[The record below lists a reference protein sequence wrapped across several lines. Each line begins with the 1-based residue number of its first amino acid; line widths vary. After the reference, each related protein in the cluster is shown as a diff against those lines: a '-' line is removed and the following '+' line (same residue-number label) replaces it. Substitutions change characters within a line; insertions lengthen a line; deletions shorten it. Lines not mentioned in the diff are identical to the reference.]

1 MNPKETLMSAFQ
13 NAFFYKLTSVVIF
26 FCSSIIV
33 FRYFGPENRGEIA
46 ILLSPILIA
55 QLALFDGGTKVQD
68 AISKGLK
75 IGSKSDYS
83 ILWSSY
89 ILKLISYILLG
100 IILFFLGPHILVYY
114 GLEVSREIY
123 TLCSFLFVLNLLNGP
138 VDLNFLQASK
148 KYSELRVF
156 GILESSGPL
165 FSILITLLLGQG
177 IETYI
182 YIYTASRLILAPYAL
197 NIMLKEGLLKFLTH
211 INFSEC
217 ISILR
222 FTFPLWIAAFLSY
235 GTSQFIPLISGLF
248 FELNTIGNIA
258 LALGVSSLTI
268 SFITFGDGFAL
279 PKINENIIYR
289 NIKRNQIHYLLRFWQ
304 VLFYVSSIAAISI
317 FLLSDFIVLIIGGS
331 QYQEASDIL
340 KWLTILISLRSLGVL
355 RTILYLLNET
365 EKVVLYSGLRMFI
378 EISLSFIIFEYLGP
392 EGISFSL
399 SLGLLAYGYILINKL
414 GSEDKRFKRILRKI
428 LFSQIIFALALIS
441 INMLIKF
448 SFTLAIILGIL
459 LLVLLIFFAL
469 NKKKQILRI
478 LQS

>member
-13 NAFFYKLTSVVIF
+13 NAAFYKLASIVIF
-26 FCSSIIV
+26 FTSSVIV

-68 AISKGLK
+68 TISKSLKKGLK
-75 IGSKSDYS
+75 NNYS

-89 ILKLISYILLG
+89 IIKLTSSILLG
-100 IILFFLGPHILVYY
+100 VTLFFLGPQISIYY

-123 TLCSFLFVLNLLNGP
+123 VVCSLLFVINLLNGP

-148 KYSELRVF
+148 KYSELRIF

-165 FSILITLLLGQG
+165 FSILITILLGQG
-177 IETYI
+177 VETYI

-197 NIMLKEGLLKFLTH
+197 SIMFKEDLLKFLPH
-211 INFSEC
+211 INFHEC
-217 ISILR
+217 LSIIK

-248 FELNTIGNIA
+248 FELTTIGNIA
-258 LALGVSSLTI
+258 LALGVSSLAI
-268 SFITFGDGFAL
+268 SILAFGDGFAL
-279 PKINENIIYR
+279 PKINENTRYR
-289 NIKRNQIHYLLRFWQ
+289 NIKRNHIHYLLRFWHI
-304 VLFYVSSIAAISI
+304 LFYLSSIIAISI
-317 FLLSDFIVLIIGGS
+317 FVLSDFIVFIIGGS
-331 QYQEASDIL
+331 QYEEASDIL

-365 EKVVLYSGLRMFI
+365 EKVALYSGVRMLI
-378 EISLSFIIFEYLGP
+378 EISLSFVIFVYLGP
-392 EGISFSL
+392 EGIAFSL
-399 SLGLLAYGYILINKL
+399 SLGILTYGYFLINKL
-414 GSEDKRFKRILRKI
+414 NSEDVRFKRVLRKI
-428 LFSQIIFALALIS
+428 LFNQILVGLALIS
-441 INMLIKF
+441 FNIIIKF
-448 SFTLAIILGIL
+448 SFTAAMTLSIL
-459 LLVLLIFFAL
+459 LLVSLIFLAL
-469 NKKKQILRI
+469 NKKRQLLRI